1 MIAVTPHMRILL
13 GREPLNFR
21 GGIDATVAHCRAVL
35 GEDPMQGAIL
45 VFRNRRGTQVR
56 LLVYDGQGY
65 WLMTKRLSTGRFP
78 AWGLPAGDAQSQ
90 AILAHQLQTLLVGG
104 EWTRAPAAPMF
115 RKIA

>member
-13 GREPLNFR
+13 GCEPLNFR
-21 GGIDATVAHCRAVL
+21 GGIDATVAHCRAAL
-35 GEDPMQGAIL
+35 GEDPMQGAL
-45 VFRNRRGTQVR
+45 LAFRNRKGTMVR

-65 WLMTKRLSTGRFP
+65 WLMTKRLSAGRFP
-78 AWGLPAGDAQSQ
+78 PWSSPTDAAQSQ

-104 EWTRAPAAPMF
+104 EWSRASAAPIF